1 MSDQP
6 RITYNEITCIQKSI
20 NDAINSQINV
30 CQRIQALRHEI
41 QADREIFIEQLRSE
55 IEKARAELR
64 EETRIIH
71 QRMLSEVS
79 IAATELLR
87 DATIKSIRGESLDQS
102 GPDESESADQS
113 EALNQEKYDEEQNK

>member
-1 MSDQP
+1 
-6 RITYNEITCIQKSI
+6 
-20 NDAINSQINV
+20 
-30 CQRIQALRHEI
+30 
-41 QADREIFIEQLRSE
+41 
-55 IEKARAELR
+55 
-64 EETRIIH
+64 
-71 QRMLSEVS
+71 MLNEVS

>member
-102 GPDESESADQS
+102 